1 MHKTLTQTKNST
13 QYKSFLNSSSSFSY
27 LQQHRQESQSPDY
40 HRYASIGKLPRA
52 VASHG
57 NGNSN
62 NNSNSIGNGNGF
74 VGNTHTVTVDIHQQQ
89 HNNAIGKQQ
98 QTSNINGNNSNNN
111 NLHLQYSELHATP
124 SFATPPTRR
133 RFFNHKNLRSALT
146 GHRRTASNGGCPL
159 DTASILS
166 GGKL

>member
-1 MHKTLTQTKNST
+1 MFNQSINSPLTTI
-13 QYKSFLNSSSSFSY
+13 YDFR

-52 VASHG
+52 PS
-57 NGNSN
+57 
-62 NNSNSIGNGNGF
+62 NGNGIA
-74 VGNTHTVTVDIHQQQ
+74 GSNGAQTHTHTVTVDIHQP
-89 HNNAIGKQQ
+89 K
-98 QTSNINGNNSNNN
+98 SNGNGNNN
-111 NLHLQYSELHATP
+111 NLHLLHATP

-159 DTASILS
+159 DTSSILS
-166 GGKL
+166 GGKFSSLTSGVGLFQCRYPESLGTLSFQFILHLISL

>member
-1 MHKTLTQTKNST
+1 MLIKCLTNQ
-13 QYKSFLNSSSSFSY
+13 LISSFTIIHY
-27 LQQHRQESQSPDY
+27 FPLQQHRQESQSPDY

-52 VASHG
+52 PS
-57 NGNSN
+57 NGNVIASSN
-62 NNSNSIGNGNGF
+62 GAQ
-74 VGNTHTVTVDIHQQQ
+74 THMHTVTVDIHQP
-89 HNNAIGKQQ
+89 K
-98 QTSNINGNNSNNN
+98 SNGNNNNN
-111 NLHLQYSELHATP
+111 NLHLPYGELHATP

-166 GGKL
+166 GGKFSSLTSGRVRYLVSLVSVA